1 MSGFIGVFRSKNVG
15 PETQNMCVSEY
26 VGVIASTLELVT
38 DSNVLAIRSGYI
50 SIVVH
55 TECLFA
61 SVCSLYVSIFGPEL

>member
-1 MSGFIGVFRSKNVG
+1 
-15 PETQNMCVSEY
+15 MCVSEY
-26 VGVIASTLELVT
+26 VGVIASILEPLT